1 MRRPTTADAALRL
14 LGLAARAG
22 ALLPGTERVRVAARA
37 ATLRFAIVA
46 EDVSANS
53 LDKLVPFLDARGIP
67 YVRAF
72 TREDLGAAVGKAP
85 LSAVGI
91 TDETLSLRIRREL
104 EGMNTEGGPQDTAT

>member
-1 MRRPTTADAALRL
+1 VRRPIAAEAALRL

-22 ALLPGTERVRVAARA
+22 ALLAGTERVRVAARA

-53 LDKLVPFLDARGIP
+53 LDKLVPLLNARGIP

-85 LSAVGI
+85 LSAIGI

-104 EGMNTEGGPQDTAT
+104 ETSAEHGSQGDAQ

>member
-1 MRRPTTADAALRL
+1 MRRPIAADAALRL

-22 ALLPGTERVRVAARA
+22 ALLPGAERVRVAART

-46 EDVSANS
+46 KDVSANS
-53 LDKLVPFLDARGIP
+53 LDKLVPLLDARGIP

-72 TREDLGAAVGKAP
+72 TRDELGAAVGKAP
-85 LSAVGI
+85 LSAIGI

-104 EGMNTEGGPQDTAT
+104 EGEGTEGGPQDAAK